1 MESKWNDDGTLC
13 KEFKETD
20 GVWTPKGANAR
31 QDNGPRQR
39 RIDILDLAKGV
50 IVNDRNK
57 TYGEPENIFPLIAE
71 YWSTYL
77 RETLHDSDIYITDRD
92 VAVMMALMKIARI
105 MKGPDL
111 MDSYVDAIGYL
122 AIAQTLE

>member
-1 MESKWNDDGTLC
+1 MEIKYNGDGTVS
-13 KEFKETD
+13 KEFNETD
-20 GVWTPKGANAR
+20 GVRIARDINAR
-31 QDNGPRQR
+31 QDNSPRQR

-71 YWSTYL
+71 CWSTYL
-77 RETLHDSDIYITDRD
+77 RESLHDADVYISDTD

-105 MKGPDL
+105 MSNPGH
-111 MDSYVDAIGYL
+111 MDNYVDAIGYL
-122 AIAQTLE
+122 AIASTLE